1 MSSYS
6 LDADI
11 LTRLLKKHPGILA
24 FVDRFR
30 AELKRNSLFIVCPV
44 VFYEIRR
51 ELVFKGAVAQ
61 LAAFDR
67 LIEAMVWKEFS
78 ATTWERA
85 SLLWSLLRT
94 QGHSHHDADVL
105 IAAHALEY
113 DAALVTGNAEHFLDT
128 GVRLVDWGG

>member
-11 LTRLLKKHPGILA
+11 VTRLLKKHPGNLA
-24 FVDRFR
+24 FVSRFR
-30 AELKRNSLFIVCPV
+30 AELRRNSLFIVCPV

-67 LIEAMVWKEFS
+67 LMEAMTWKEFS
-78 ATTWERA
+78 ATIWERA
-85 SLLWSLLRT
+85 SDLWAALRT
-94 QGHSHHDADVL
+94 QGRSH
-105 IAAHALEY
+105 
-113 DAALVTGNAEHFLDT
+113 DT
-128 GVRLVDWGG
+128 PFVSRMG